1 MGAVITIGM
10 FGLLELASAGTLF
23 YVDGAVSSVQAMDT
37 RTFALTDFASRAGL
51 GFPVAGLAFD
61 ENETFLM
68 HIEEP
73 GWAGLTY
80 SVIPYTSTVDVST
93 QYGLYSSDYA
103 RTNVIVFDP
112 TTLEVVVFAGD
123 PTPGI
128 YHLGGSK
135 IADSIRYPTGAT
147 WDPNLGGFLVVDAPT
162 GDLYAVLN
170 YGPPQLV
177 GTAPAAADFETF
189 GLAYDQ
195 DTNIIWLV
203 TSVRGIFGLDPFT
216 YEQVAWLPSPPSG
229 SFGATSQNYD
239 PVPDFEPELLVTGTC
254 PGEVFVTAI
263 DHTPGGQVKIFS
275 GTRPGTLVSPPGAPC
290 AGASLGIR
298 NPVLRGT
305 LTANSLGL
313 ASTKFQAP
321 ASMCGSWRF
330 QAVDVSTCT
339 PSSVRGLP

>member
-1 MGAVITIGM
+1 MTTMMV
-10 FGLLELASAGTLF
+10 LLVDFASAGSLF
-23 YVDGAVSSVQAMDT
+23 YIDAGEAFVQAMDT
-37 RTFALTDFASRAGL
+37 RTFEASSFAPLSGL
-51 GFPVAGLAFD
+51 SDPVAGIAFD
-61 ENETFLM
+61 QYSTLWI
-68 HIEEP
+68 HYQAV
-73 GWAGLTY
+73 GWWDLIWLEYPY
-80 SVIPYTSTVDVST
+80 S
-93 QYGLYSSDYA
+93 YA
-103 RTNVIVFDP
+103 RDWYSTFGFYNPGYAITNVIVFDQ
-112 TTLEVVVFAGD
+112 EAMEIVVFGYQ
-123 PTPGI
+123 PVPGI
-128 YHLGGSK
+128 FHLAGSK
-135 IADSIRYPTGAT
+135 IVDSLGSPAGAA
-147 WDPNLGGFLVVDAPT
+147 WDPNQNGFVAVDGAT
-162 GDLYAVLN
+162 RDIYTIVN

-177 GTAPAAADFETF
+177 GAAPIAVDRNTM
-189 GLAYDQ
+189 GLAYDY
-195 DTNIIWLV
+195 DTHILWLV

-229 SFGATSQNYD
+229 SYGGTSYNYD

>member
-1 MGAVITIGM
+1 V
-10 FGLLELASAGTLF
+10 
-23 YVDGAVSSVQAMDT
+23 
-37 RTFALTDFASRAGL
+37 
-51 GFPVAGLAFD
+51 
-61 ENETFLM
+61 
-68 HIEEP
+68 
-73 GWAGLTY
+73 
-80 SVIPYTSTVDVST
+80 
-93 QYGLYSSDYA
+93 
-103 RTNVIVFDP
+103 
-112 TTLEVVVFAGD
+112 EVVVFAGD

-177 GTAPAAADFETF
+177 GTAPVAVDDNTF

-203 TSVRGIFGLDPFT
+203 TDVYGIFGLDPFT
-216 YEQVAWLPSPPSG
+216 YEKVAWIPPGPRSF
-229 SFGATSQNYD
+229 FGATSQNYD

-254 PGEVFVTAI
+254 PGEVFVTAV

-321 ASMCGSWRF
+321 ASMCGAPGRRLARRPPSHRRRRF
-330 QAVDVSTCT
+330 RRAC
-339 PSSVRGLP
+339 P